1 MATGVANAMKVKFD
15 DQLDLKIL
23 LNESEEAKNYSLKGS
38 TSVFV
43 DGEWVSIDVATSK
56 ENMESYLERI
66 IS

>member
-1 MATGVANAMKVKFD
+1 MKVKFD

-23 LNESEEAKNYSLKGS
+23 LNESEEALNYSLKGS

-43 DGEWVSIDVATSK
+43 DGEWISMDVATSK
-56 ENMESYLERI
+56 ENMESYLKRI